1 MIAHCETKVEID
13 VEPQTKKEKKE
24 HGTISTR
31 HITSPPQ
38 KKKLIS
44 EARCVLP
51 QILVRNN
58 QGIVQ
63 LGHIGIGN

>member
-1 MIAHCETKVEID
+1 VKQQVEID
-13 VEPQTKKEKKE
+13 VEPQTKKEKKGE

-31 HITSPPQ
+31 HITSPPK

-51 QILVRNN
+51 QSLVRND

-63 LGHIGIGN
+63 LGHISIGS

>member
-13 VEPQTKKEKKE
+13 VEPQTKKEKRNME
-24 HGTISTR
+24 PFQQD
-31 HITSPPQ
+31 TSHPLR

-44 EARCVLP
+44 EARCILP
-51 QILVRNN
+51 QILVRND

-63 LGHIGIGN
+63 LGHIGIGS